1 MIEQRL
7 TDLQLRYMKLERE
20 VEELS
25 SVVASQ
31 QKVIDALVTHIQE
44 NPAATED
51 EKPPH
56 Y

>member
-7 TDLQLRYMKLERE
+7 TDLEIRYMKLERE
-20 VEELS
+20 FEELS
-25 SVVASQ
+25 TVVAAQ
-31 QKVIDALVTHIQE
+31 QKVIDALVAHVRE
-44 NPAATED
+44 NPAPTED